1 MSERHKQE
9 EEITRREPEKG
20 RDIDTSKPMALK
32 MSGREASSPGTEAWL
47 EARKLK

>member
-32 MSGREASSPGTEAWL
+32 MSGRLRAQGQRRGLKL
-47 EARKLK
+47 EN

>member
-20 RDIDTSKPMALK
+20 RDKDASKPMALK
-32 MSGREASSPGTEAWL
+32 MEQEAASPETEALL